1 MASKKIRSA
10 VYSTIALALTLVF
23 SLRPAGAQSGDSSF
37 KGQTITVIA
46 GSSAGGGTDS
56 LARLLARH
64 FSKHIPGN
72 PKIVVTNMAGAAG
85 LIAANHLY
93 NRSPKDGTAI
103 GTMATGLT
111 FRTALRDPAL
121 KFQLEKFTYLGQ
133 IASEGNFV
141 YVRSETPFTSID
153 AIKKANKEG
162 KKPKFGAQAKEHNS
176 NVVPKAMEAILGI
189 DVDVVYGYPGTA
201 EILLDIE
208 RGALDGRAHARGS
221 LFATRSHWLEKN
233 FIKVLVVTS
242 PKRDPRLPNVPT
254 LEELAP
260 ADRKPLLES
269 MYSVQSRT
277 FAMPPGVPPERA
289 KILRDAFA
297 AMFKDKDF
305 QQDVDKLG
313 WNDELIR
320 GEDLDKKVDALVH
333 NETAMGFFRKILQ
346 SN

>member
-1 MASKKIRSA
+1 MS
-10 VYSTIALALTLVF
+10 LTF
-23 SLRPAGAQSGDSSF
+23 ALRPAGAQSGDSSF

-56 LARLLARH
+56 LARLLSRH
-64 FSKHIPGN
+64 LGKHIPGN
-72 PKIVVTNMAGAAG
+72 PKMIVTNMAGAAG

-93 NRSPKDGTAI
+93 NRAPKDGTWM

-111 FRTALRDPAL
+111 FRTAQRDPAL
-121 KFQLEKFTYLGQ
+121 KLQLEKFTYLGQ
-133 IASEGNFV
+133 LASEGNFV
-141 YVRSETPFTSID
+141 YVRSETPFTSFE

-162 KKPKFGAQAKEHNS
+162 KKPKFGAQAKAHNS
-176 NVVPKAMEAILGI
+176 NVVPRALEAILGI

-242 PKRDPRLPNVPT
+242 PERDSRLPNVPT
-254 LEELAP
+254 LEEIAP
-260 ADRKPLLES
+260 ADRKPLLEA
-269 MYSVQSRT
+269 MYSVQGRS
-277 FAMPPGVPPERA
+277 FAMPPGVPSERA

-297 AMFKDKDF
+297 AMFKDKEF
-305 QQDVDKLG
+305 KQDVDKLG
-313 WNDELIR
+313 WNDELIH
-320 GEDLDKKVDALVH
+320 GEKLNKQVENLMR
-333 NETAMGFFRKILQ
+333 NELAMGFFRKLLE
-346 SN
+346 

>member
-1 MASKKIRSA
+1 MESKKCRGVIFFT
-10 VYSTIALALTLVF
+10 VALALTLIF
-23 SLRPAGAQSGDSSF
+23 SLRFAGAQSGEPF
-37 KGQTITVIA
+37 YKGKTITIIA
-46 GSSAGGGTDS
+46 GSSPGGGTDS
-56 LARLLARH
+56 LARLLSRH

-72 PKIVVTNMAGAAG
+72 PKLVVTNMAGAAG

-93 NRSPKDGTAI
+93 NRSPKDGTALV
-103 GTMATGLT
+103 TMATGLT
-111 FRTALRDPAL
+111 FRTALRDPAI
-121 KFQLEKFTYLGQ
+121 KFQLDKFTYLGQ

-141 YVRSETPFTSID
+141 YVRSETPFTSFE

-176 NVVPKAMEAILGI
+176 NVVPRALEAILGI

-221 LFATRSHWLEKN
+221 LFTTRSNWVEKN

-242 PKRDPRLPNVPT
+242 PQRDPRLPNVPT

-260 ADRKPLLES
+260 ADRKPLLEV
-269 MYSVQSRT
+269 MYSVQGRT
-277 FAMPPGVPPERA
+277 FAMPPGVPPEQT

-297 AMFKDKDF
+297 AMFKDTEF
-305 QQDVDKLG
+305 QQDVDKMG

-320 GEDLDKKVDALVH
+320 GEQLTKKVEDLVN
-333 NETAMGFFRKILQ
+333 NEVAMGFFRKILE
-346 SN
+346 

>member
-1 MASKKIRSA
+1 MESKLIRNA
-10 VYSTIALALTLVF
+10 VYSMIALALTLVF

-72 PKIVVTNMAGAAG
+72 PRIVVTNMAGAAG

-93 NRSPKDGTAI
+93 NRAPKDGTAL

-121 KFQLEKFTYLGQ
+121 KLQLEKFTYLGQ

-141 YVRSETPFTSID
+141 YVRTETPFTSIE

-162 KKPKFGAQAKEHNS
+162 KKPKFGAQAKAHNS
-176 NVVPKAMEAILGI
+176 NVVPKAMESILGI

-221 LFATRSHWLEKN
+221 LFATRSHWVEKN

-242 PKRDPRLPNVPT
+242 PTRDSRLPNVPT

-260 ADRKPLLES
+260 ANSKPLLEA
-269 MYSVQSRT
+269 MYSVQGRT

-297 AMFKDKDF
+297 AMFKDREF

-313 WNDELIR
+313 WNDELIH
-320 GEDLDKKVDALVH
+320 GELLNKKVEELLH
-333 NETAMGFFRKILQ
+333 NEVAMGFFRKILE
-346 SN
+346 

>member
-1 MASKKIRSA
+1 MAITKFPQTTFSIVVMS
-10 VYSTIALALTLVF
+10 VLALAATF
-23 SLRPAGAQSGDSSF
+23 EIARAQSGDTPF

-72 PKIVVTNMAGAAG
+72 PKIIVTNVAGAAG
-85 LIAANHLY
+85 LIAANQLY
-93 NRSPKDGTAI
+93 NKSPKDGTAI

-111 FRTALRDPAL
+111 FRTALRDPAI
-121 KFQLEKFTYLGQ
+121 KFQLDKFTYLGQ

-141 YVRSETPFTSID
+141 YTRSETPFTSID

-221 LFATRSHWLEKN
+221 LFATRSNWVEKN

-242 PKRDPRLPNVPT
+242 PQRDPRLPNVPT
-254 LEELAP
+254 LEEIASP
-260 ADRKPLLES
+260 DKKPLLEA
-269 MYSVQSRT
+269 MYSVQGRT
-277 FAMPPGVPPERA
+277 FAMPPGVPPERT

-297 AMFKDKDF
+297 AMFKDKEF

-320 GEDLDKKVDALVH
+320 GEDLDKKVHELVH
-333 NETAMGFFRKILQ
+333 NETAMGFFRQILQ
-346 SN
+346 

>member
-1 MASKKIRSA
+1 MKTTYLMRAM
-10 VYSTIALALTLVF
+10 F
-23 SLRPAGAQSGDSSF
+23 SLFVLVLFVAFYLPAANAQLKDSSF
-37 KGQTITVIA
+37 KGQTITIIA

-56 LARLLARH
+56 LARLLGRH
-64 FSKHIPGN
+64 FGKHIPGN
-72 PKIVVTNMAGAAG
+72 PKIVVTNIPGAAG

-93 NRSPKDGTAI
+93 NRSAKDGTVI
-103 GTMATGLT
+103 GTVATGLT
-111 FRTALRDPAL
+111 FRAALRDPAL
-121 KFQLEKFTYLGQ
+121 KLQLDKFTYLGQ

-141 YVRSETPFTSID
+141 YVRSDTPYTSFD

-162 KKPKFGAQAKEHNS
+162 KKPKFGAQAKAHNS
-176 NVVPKAMEAILGI
+176 NVVPRAMEAILGL
-189 DVDVVYGYPGTA
+189 DFDVVYGYPGTA

-221 LFATRSHWLEKN
+221 LFATRSHWIEKN
-233 FIKVLVVTS
+233 FIKILVATT
-242 PKRDPRLPNVPT
+242 PQRDQRVPNVPT
-254 LEELAP
+254 LEEISP
-260 ADRKPLLES
+260 ADSKPLLAA
-269 MYSVQSRT
+269 MYSVQGRT

-297 AMFKDKDF
+297 AMFKDAEF

-320 GEDLDKKVDALVH
+320 GEELNKQVAELLH

-346 SN
+346 

>member
-1 MASKKIRSA
+1 MESRKFRCA
-10 VYSTIALALTLVF
+10 VFSTVALIFTLVF
-23 SLRPAGAQSGDSSF
+23 SLRPAGAQSGDGSF

-56 LARLLARH
+56 LARLLAAH
-64 FSKHIPGN
+64 FGKHIPGN
-72 PKIVVTNMAGAAG
+72 PRIIVTNIGGAAG
-85 LIAANHLY
+85 LIAANQLY
-93 NRSPKDGTAI
+93 NRSPKDGTVI

-111 FRTALRDPAL
+111 FRTALHDPAI

-141 YVRSETPFTSID
+141 YVRSETPFTSIE

-201 EILLDIE
+201 EILLDLE
-208 RGALDGRAHARGS
+208 RGALDGRAQSRGS
-221 LFATRSHWLEKN
+221 LFSTRSNWLEKN
-233 FIKVLVVTS
+233 FIKVLCVSS
-242 PKRDPRLPNVPT
+242 PERDPRLPNVPT
-254 LEELAP
+254 LEQISP
-260 ADRKPLLES
+260 ADKKPLLEA
-269 MYSVQSRT
+269 MYSVQGRT

-297 AMFKDKDF
+297 AMFKDKEF
-305 QQDVDKLG
+305 QSDVDKLG

-320 GEDLDKKVDALVH
+320 GEQLNKKVEELVH

-346 SN
+346 

>member
-1 MASKKIRSA
+1 MDARKIWHAFFSVTA
-10 VYSTIALALTLVF
+10 FVLALLF
-23 SLRPAGAQSGDSSF
+23 SLRHAGAQSGEDFF

-111 FRTALRDPAL
+111 FRTAQRDPAL
-121 KFQLEKFTYLGQ
+121 KLQLEKFTYLGQ

-141 YVRSETPFTSID
+141 YARSETPFTSIE

-162 KKPKFGAQAKEHNS
+162 KKPKFGAQAKAHNS

-189 DVDVVYGYPGTA
+189 DIDVVYGYPGTA

-221 LFATRSHWLEKN
+221 LFATRSNWLEKN
-233 FIKVLVVTS
+233 FIKVLLVTS
-242 PKRDPRLPNVPT
+242 PQRDSRLPNVPT
-254 LEELAP
+254 LEELA
-260 ADRKPLLES
+260 AKEMKPLLEA
-269 MYSVQSRT
+269 MYAVQGRT

-297 AMFKDKDF
+297 AMFKDKEF

-320 GEDLDKKVDALVH
+320 GEELNKKVDELVH
-333 NETAMGFFRKILQ
+333 NESAMGFFRKILQ
-346 SN
+346 

>member
-1 MASKKIRSA
+1 MATKDHMK
-10 VYSTIALALTLVF
+10 ALFFSLTFVFTLVF
-23 SLRPAGAQSGDSSF
+23 SFGTAGAQSGDSIF

-64 FSKHIPGN
+64 FGKHIPGN
-72 PKIVVTNMAGAAG
+72 PKVVVTNMPGAAG

-103 GTMATGLT
+103 ATMATGLT
-111 FRTALRDPAL
+111 FRTALRDSAL

-141 YVRSETPFTSID
+141 YVRSDTPFTSFE

-176 NVVPKAMEAILGI
+176 NVVPMALEAILGI

-242 PKRDPRLPNVPT
+242 PQRDSRLANVPT

-260 ADRKPLLES
+260 PDRKPLLEA
-269 MYSVQSRT
+269 MYSVQGRS
-277 FAMPPGVPPERA
+277 FAMPPGVPPERV

-297 AMFKDKDF
+297 AMFKDKEF
-305 QQDVDKLG
+305 QLDVDKLG
-313 WNDELIR
+313 WNDELIH
-320 GEDLDKKVDALVH
+320 GEALNKQVDELVH
-333 NETAMGFFRKILQ
+333 NESAMGFFRKILK
-346 SN
+346 

>member
-1 MASKKIRSA
+1 MESKKCRGVIFFT
-10 VYSTIALALTLVF
+10 VALALTLIF
-23 SLRPAGAQSGDSSF
+23 SLRFAGAQSGEPF
-37 KGQTITVIA
+37 YKGKTITIIA
-46 GSSAGGGTDS
+46 GSSPGGGTDS
-56 LARLLARH
+56 LARLLSRH

-72 PKIVVTNMAGAAG
+72 PKLVVTNMAGAAG

-93 NRSPKDGTAI
+93 NRSPKDGTALV
-103 GTMATGLT
+103 TMATGLT
-111 FRTALRDPAL
+111 FRTALRDPAI
-121 KFQLEKFTYLGQ
+121 KFQLDKFTYLGQ

-141 YVRSETPFTSID
+141 YVRSETPFTSFE

-176 NVVPKAMEAILGI
+176 NVVPTALEAILGI

-221 LFATRSHWLEKN
+221 LFTTRSNWVEKN

-242 PKRDPRLPNVPT
+242 PQRDPRLPNVPT

-260 ADRKPLLES
+260 ADRKPLLEV
-269 MYSVQSRT
+269 MYSVQGRT
-277 FAMPPGVPPERA
+277 FAMPPGVPPEQT

-297 AMFKDKDF
+297 AMFKDTEF
-305 QQDVDKLG
+305 QQDVDKMG

-320 GEDLDKKVDALVH
+320 GEQLTKKVEDLVN
-333 NETAMGFFRKILQ
+333 NEVAMGFFRKILE
-346 SN
+346 

>member
-1 MASKKIRSA
+1 MESKKFRNGVISA
-10 VYSTIALALTLVF
+10 IAFFLTLIF
-23 SLRPAGAQSGDSSF
+23 SLQHAGAQTGDSSF

-56 LARLLARH
+56 LARLLSRH
-64 FSKHIPGN
+64 FSKFVPGN
-72 PKIVVTNMAGAAG
+72 PRIVVTNMAGAAG

-121 KFQLEKFTYLGQ
+121 KFELEKFTYLGQ

-141 YVRSETPFTSID
+141 YVRSETPFTSIE

-176 NVVPKAMEAILGI
+176 NVVPMAMEAILGI
-189 DVDVVYGYPGTA
+189 DVEVVYGYPGTA

-221 LFATRSHWLEKN
+221 LFATRSNWLEKN
-233 FIKVLVVTS
+233 FIKVLTVTS
-242 PKRDPRLPNVPT
+242 PQRDSRLANVPT

-260 ADRKPLLES
+260 ADKKPLLEA
-269 MYSVQSRT
+269 MYSVQGRT

-320 GEDLDKKVDALVH
+320 GDELNKKVDALVH
-333 NETAMGFFRKILQ
+333 NESAMGFFRKILQ
-346 SN
+346 

>member
-1 MASKKIRSA
+1 VEPKLFRNA
-10 VYSTIALALTLVF
+10 VFSTIALALTLVF
-23 SLRPAGAQSGDSSF
+23 SLRPAGAQSGETFF
-37 KGQTITVIA
+37 KGKTITIIA

-56 LARLLARH
+56 LARLLSRH

-72 PKIVVTNMAGAAG
+72 PKLVVTNMAGAAG

-93 NRSPKDGTAI
+93 NRSAKDGTAL

-111 FRTALRDPAL
+111 FRTALRDSAI

-141 YVRSETPFTSID
+141 YVRSETPYTSIE

-176 NVVPKAMEAILGI
+176 NVVPKAMEAMLGI

-221 LFATRSHWLEKN
+221 LFATRSNWLEKN

-242 PKRDPRLPNVPT
+242 PQRDSRLSNVPT
-254 LEELAP
+254 LEELVP
-260 ADRKPLLES
+260 ADKKPLLEA
-269 MYSVQSRT
+269 MYSVQGRT

-297 AMFKDKDF
+297 AMFKDKEF

-320 GEDLDKKVDALVH
+320 GEELDKKVEGLVH
-333 NETAMGFFRKILQ
+333 NEVAMGFFRKILE
-346 SN
+346 